1 MGYVVAGFIFGM
13 ERFDPDMLL
22 YALMAIYLAGIG
34 LIGFRE
40 ETEAPWRRGFGTFGS
55 IVSLFFLSFE
65 FSSDDSIFRYITW
78 MFIGIVAFGFG
89 ILYMNRLGE
98 ISNLYDVQE
107 QTQPAPEQTM
117 QVSEPV
123 AVDEVSTQAK
133 QEPEVI
139 DIDE

>member
-1 MGYVVAGFIFGM
+1 
-13 ERFDPDMLL
+13 MLL

-107 QTQPAPEQTM
+107 QTQPAPEQTV

>member
-1 MGYVVAGFIFGM
+1 
-13 ERFDPDMLL
+13 
-22 YALMAIYLAGIG
+22 
-34 LIGFRE
+34 
-40 ETEAPWRRGFGTFGS
+40 
-55 IVSLFFLSFE
+55 
-65 FSSDDSIFRYITW
+65 
-78 MFIGIVAFGFG
+78 
-89 ILYMNRLGE
+89 MNRLGE

>member
-1 MGYVVAGFIFGM
+1 
-13 ERFDPDMLL
+13 MLL